1 MTVDHHALVVSKRDI
16 SKCHERLDTYKRDSI
31 LFYPVK
37 IELPFIMKMS
47 VVVFL
52 FVWDL
57 DSLIVVISNKLS
69 SVVI

>member
-1 MTVDHHALVVSKRDI
+1 MTLDHHALVISKQLT

-47 VVVFL
+47 VVAIL

-57 DSLIVVISNKLS
+57 DSLIGIISNKLS
-69 SVVI
+69 NVAI